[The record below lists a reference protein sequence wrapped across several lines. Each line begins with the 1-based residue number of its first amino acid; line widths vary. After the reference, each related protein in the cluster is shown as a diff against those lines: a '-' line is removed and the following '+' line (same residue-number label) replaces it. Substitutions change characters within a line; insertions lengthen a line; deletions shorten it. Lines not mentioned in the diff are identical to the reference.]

1 MIIVEI
7 RVLQYFLM
15 VAREEN
21 ITRAANQLHMTQ
33 PTLSRQLMQLEEEL
47 QTPLFIRGKRKIELT
62 EAGRL
67 LRRRAEE
74 IVSLVDKT
82 EIEVMQNEEMSGEI
96 MIGTGVFDAS
106 QIFLP
111 QVIESFHEDY
121 PQVRFDIYTGNAD
134 LIKDRLD
141 NGLVDIGIL
150 LEPVDIEKYNF
161 IRLPKKE
168 RWGIIISKNHEL
180 ANNDTVS
187 ADDLKK
193 INLLST
199 NRTIVQSEI
208 FNSLNIDTD
217 DIDFPVTYNFISTIL
232 PLIKKNIGAAVS
244 VEGAY
249 KAYNQEDVVF
259 LPFSPQLST
268 GVVIVWKK
276 HYTLSRILKKFI
288 TLIEKNSKKY

>member
-1 MIIVEI
+1 MEI

-82 EIEVMQNEEMSGEI
+82 ELEVMQNEEMMGEI

-106 QIFLP
+106 QNFLP
-111 QVIESFHEDY
+111 KVIERFLHEY
-121 PQVRFDIYTGNAD
+121 SQVKFDIYTGNAD
-134 LIKDRLD
+134 LIKERLD

-168 RWGIIISKNHEL
+168 KWGVIISKNHEL
-180 ANNDTVS
+180 ANHTTVS
-187 ADDLKK
+187 AKDLKK
-193 INLLST
+193 TNLLST
-199 NRTIVQSEI
+199 NRTIIQSEI
-208 FNSLNIDTD
+208 MNWFNGEIDN
-217 DIDFPVTYNFISTIL
+217 IDFPVTYNFISTII
-232 PLIKKNIGAAVS
+232 PLIKNNIGAAIT
-244 VEGAY
+244 VEGAFQ
-249 KAYNQEDVVF
+249 AYNQDDLVF

-276 HYTLSRILKKFI
+276 HHTLSRVLKKFI
-288 TLIEKNSKKY
+288 TIIEEISKEY

>member
-1 MIIVEI
+1 MEI

-82 EIEVMQNEEMSGEI
+82 ELEVMQNEEMMGEI

-106 QIFLP
+106 QNFLP
-111 QVIESFHEDY
+111 QVIERFLHEY
-121 PQVRFDIYTGNAD
+121 PQVKFDIYTGNAD
-134 LIKDRLD
+134 LIKERLD

-168 RWGIIISKNHEL
+168 KWGVIISKNHEL
-180 ANNDTVS
+180 ANHTTVS
-187 ADDLKK
+187 TKDLKK
-193 INLLST
+193 TNLLST
-199 NRTIVQSEI
+199 NRTIIQSEI
-208 FNSLNIDTD
+208 MNWFNGEIDN
-217 DIDFPVTYNFISTIL
+217 IDFPVTYNFISTII
-232 PLIKKNIGAAVS
+232 PLIKNNIGAAIT
-244 VEGAY
+244 VEGAFQ
-249 KAYNQEDVVF
+249 AYNQDDLVF

-268 GVVIVWKK
+268 GVVVVWKK
-276 HYTLSRILKKFI
+276 HHTLSRVLKKFI
-288 TLIEKNSKKY
+288 TIIEEISKEY

>member
-1 MIIVEI
+1 MEI

-82 EIEVMQNEEMSGEI
+82 ELEVMQNEEMMGEI

-106 QIFLP
+106 QNFLP
-111 QVIESFHEDY
+111 QVIEIFHKEY
-121 PQVRFDIYTGNAD
+121 PQVKFDIYTGNAD

-168 RWGIIISKNHEL
+168 NWGVIISKKHKL
-180 ANNDTVS
+180 AKNTAVT
-187 ADDLKK
+187 AEDLKK

-199 NRTIVQSEI
+199 NRTIVQNEI
-208 FNSLNIDTD
+208 ANWLNS
-217 DIDFPVTYNFISTIL
+217 DINNVDFPVTYNSISTII
-232 PLIKKNIGAAVS
+232 PFIKHNLGVAIT
-244 VEGAY
+244 VEGAF
-249 KAYNQEDVVF
+249 KAYNQDDLVF

-276 HYTLSRILKKFI
+276 HHTLSRILKKFI
-288 TLIEKNSKKY
+288 TIIEEISKEY